1 MRFTAVFHDPDGR
14 ITSVQRNA
22 TANVIG
28 GRSYVEADFDGD
40 PDDFY
45 VSGGEVISKGE
56 KPSSAHVFDYSS
68 ASWTLDLSEAK
79 DQAWE
84 QIKQDRE
91 DQEYG
96 AFTWNSHTF
105 QCDQLS
111 QSRIMSAVQR
121 AQLDSTLTM
130 VWTLSDNT
138 TVSLNA
144 TELKQVGQALS
155 AHIDACHIKARGL
168 RSQIDA
174 ATTEVDLDA
183 ITW

>member
-68 ASWTLDLSEAK
+68 ASWTVDLSEAK

-84 QIKQDRE
+84 KIKQDRE
-91 DQEYG
+91 DQEDG
-96 AFTWNSHTF
+96 TFTWNSHTF

-111 QSRIMSAVQR
+111 QSRIVSAVQR
-121 AQLDSTLTM
+121 AQLDPTLTV

-138 TVSLNA
+138 TQTFNA
-144 TELKQVGQALS
+144 TELKQIGQALAS
-155 AHIDACHIKARGL
+155 HVDACHTKGRAKRAAIN
-168 RSQIDA
+168 S
-174 ATTEVDLDA
+174 ATTQAELEA